1 MSPENLSRRA
11 ILAGAV
17 SVPALAL
24 PAVVAA
30 APATAPD
37 IPVGRAAVVARA
49 EQIVDLLRTRHVCEG
64 WALDEGRAEQFQQ
77 NIRRLDIE
85 AEDVDIEQQ
94 INDWVIDHGQSFDWI
109 FRGDHGVMI
118 CGAAA
123 GSTCAPNPDAELIA
137 LGSG

>member
-94 INDWVIDHGQSFDWI
+94 INDWVIDHGQSF
-109 FRGDHGVMI
+109 MI